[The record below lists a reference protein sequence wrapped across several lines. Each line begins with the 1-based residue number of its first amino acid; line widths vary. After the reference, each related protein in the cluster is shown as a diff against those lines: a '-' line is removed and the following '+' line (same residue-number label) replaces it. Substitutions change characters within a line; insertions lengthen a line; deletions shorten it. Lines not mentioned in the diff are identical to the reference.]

1 MVGRFMQRKP
11 FTPNFGNSSRWISL
25 WLTAYRVHPNANRGL
40 TLVEL
45 LVATIIASMVIGV
58 AFGGAAFNRR
68 LYLEDQVRNSV
79 DQNLR
84 SAMDLLGADIRQAGE
99 YVNRQ
104 DPAVPVMQLRD
115 DAANPGSSVFT
126 VRRDLFDRSLPVCED
141 LGTSPSTYATGVTS
155 IKVYDSASSV
165 ARCNSDSSGSNAS
178 LLTLWASYILA
189 NGGQARAYLYN
200 GNGGQFVNVTATS
213 TTTSGGVTRRTITT
227 DSFNGQAVYLADSQS
242 RLALYEERQ
251 YSLIPDPAN
260 ANSKILQMVLNDD
273 TDPGRP
279 LNLVNGLSTFK
290 VSIFLP
296 GIPLVTR
303 NSFCQYAAPTP
314 CTSTSGTPP
323 VTVNDAWTTIR
334 SVQVSL
340 VGIDTDADAG
350 GPAQQITIKQ
360 NANARSLT
368 QQFLPRNVLNF

>member
-1 MVGRFMQRKP
+1 MQRKL
-11 FTPNFGNSSRWISL
+11 FTRNFGNSSRWISL
-25 WLTAYRVHPNANRGL
+25 WLKACRVSPNANRGL

-45 LVATIIASMVIGV
+45 LVATIIASMVLGV
-58 AFGGAAFNRR
+58 AFGGATFNRR

-104 DPAVPVMQLRD
+104 DPAVPVIQLSD
-115 DAANPGSSVFT
+115 DAANPGSSILT
-126 VRRDLFDRSLPVCED
+126 IRRDLFDRALPVCAD
-141 LGTSPSTYATGVTS
+141 LGTAPSTPAMGVTE
-155 IKVYDSASSV
+155 ITVFDSASTV
-165 ARCNSDSSGSNAS
+165 ARCNNDSSGSIAS
-178 LLTLWASYILA
+178 LLTLWASYITA

-200 GNGGQFVNVTATS
+200 GNGGQFVNVTAVNGP
-213 TTTSGGVTRRTITT
+213 GGERTITA
-227 DSFNGQAVYLADSQS
+227 DSFNGLEVYLADSQS
-242 RLALYEERQ
+242 RLALYEERR

-273 TDPGRP
+273 IAPGRP
-279 LNLVNGLSTFK
+279 LNLVNGLTSFK
-290 VSIFLP
+290 VSIFLA
-296 GIPLVTR
+296 GNPLVTR
-303 NSFCQYAAPTP
+303 NSFCQYTSNPATP
-314 CTSTSGTPP
+314 CTTTSSTGS
-323 VTVNDAWTTIR
+323 VNDAWTTIR

-350 GPAQQITIKQ
+350 GSAQQVTIRRD
-360 NANARSLT
+360 ATARSLT